1 MITQN
6 VFKSVFDNSLKGFT
20 KSKKSGS
27 ADYHRF
33 DKIKEFLLSKDFN
46 GFTSEDLFYYA
57 VHQKK
62 DRVRYSHAIKHG

>member
-27 ADYHRF
+27 ADNHRF
-33 DKIKEFLLSKDFN
+33 DKIKEFCLVKISMVLLLKIFLLCS
-46 GFTSEDLFYYA
+46 SS
-57 VHQKK
+57 KK
-62 DRVRYSHAIKHG
+62 DGVGI